1 MFWSMRCGD
10 EEGVGRSE
18 CKMVKSAGQEAEREL
33 DHLDPV
39 TGQSCCSSNSSSRR
53 ALTLQ
58 L

>member
-1 MFWSMRCGD
+1 MFWGMRGGD
-10 EEGVGRSE
+10 EEGVARSE
-18 CKMVKSAGQEAEREL
+18 CKMKKSAGRKQKEL

-39 TGQSCCSSNSSSRR
+39 MRQRCSSSSSNRR